1 MSKSQIDR
9 LGDRL
14 RDGRITEED
23 LRLLDDYRR
32 SFIDVYELVFRRIAE
47 EVLLKPTGRP
57 AKSTTALIAKLNRET
72 ARLSQVQDI
81 AGCRLV
87 VEDIAA
93 QEVVVGRL
101 KDLFH
106 DCAVIDRRTQ
116 PSHGYR
122 AVHVVVRVEGK
133 PIEVQVRTEI
143 QHQWAELSEK
153 FSDVE
158 DPAIKYG
165 GGNEVILE
173 LLAEL
178 SELVAQIERLEL
190 EPPNLD
196 SVSALQ
202 SVLLKVQMQDNKKRV
217 AELLERTKA
226 DLDKWR

>member
-1 MSKSQIDR
+1 M
-9 LGDRL
+9 
-14 RDGRITEED
+14 
-23 LRLLDDYRR
+23 RLLDDYRR
-32 SFIDVYELVFRRIAE
+32 SFADAYELVFRRIAE

-93 QEVVVGRL
+93 QEGVVGRL
-101 KDLFH
+101 KDLFQ
-106 DCAVIDRRTQ
+106 DCAVIDRRTH

-122 AVHVVVRVEGK
+122 AVHVVVRVAGN

-165 GGNEVILE
+165 GGNEVILK

-178 SELVAQIERLEL
+178 SELVAQIELLEL
-190 EPPNLD
+190 EPPILD
-196 SVSALQ
+196 SVPALQ
-202 SVLLKVQMQDNKKRV
+202 SVLLTVQMQENKRRV